1 MPIGVLLWVQSSY
14 KIIFYRIKKYNIKL
28 KVWTF
33 KIFTLTLQSGV
44 ATQPHPIFL

>member
-1 MPIGVLLWVQSSY
+1 MPTGGTSMGAEQLQDH
-14 KIIFYRIKKYNIKL
+14 FYRIKKYNIKL

-44 ATQPHPIFL
+44 ATQPHPIFY

>member
-1 MPIGVLLWVQSSY
+1 MPIGRLLWVQSKLQY
-14 KIIFYRIKKYNIKL
+14 HFYRIKKYNIKL